1 MIKVTLEDGKLYI
14 ECGKHPLDVAK
25 AQAIPGRRYL
35 KKRKVWSAPASL
47 AAFEYL
53 LRVWPN
59 LIASED
65 ACAAHAK
72 CKEQQVARLATLE
85 ANYGQIDTSVLDGIP
100 FKTEPFMHQRQALS
114 LGASQLVFAYLMDQ
128 GTGKTWTLLQ
138 DMAINYRNAIIDA
151 VIVVCPNSI
160 KQQWAEQIE
169 QHLPDDVPRNVGIWT
184 SVPNAAQK
192 RENAEWIE
200 SFQNNEQTLHWF
212 IVNVEALGMARC
224 EEFLAQIAKQS
235 HCAIVVDESTK
246 IKNRT
251 AKRTKGAMRIR
262 AHCKLARIMSGTPVI
277 KSPMDAFAQFN
288 FLDRDIL
295 GYDNFF
301 SFRGHYGV
309 MGGYKNK
316 QVVAYKNTEELAR
329 AIKTC
334 SFRVTKDECL
344 DLPPKLFARRDVS
357 MQPAQKKEYD
367 RMRREMLAMLDE
379 PCKACDGIGY
389 VMVDGGGA
397 IEQEEVPKVCGVC
410 HGTASNVS
418 VTIALTQLLRLQ
430 QITCGF
436 ITDGPEVLHWF
447 TDNPPKIMEC
457 MDIIE
462 DADTQQIL
470 CWSNFRPEI
479 DRLCQE
485 LALRGISYGELHGGI
500 SDDGRNAFRTSFQA
514 GNLQVG
520 VCHPAAG
527 GIGVDLWM
535 ANIANYL
542 SNSHKTEDRVQSE
555 DRCHRIG
562 SEIHDN
568 VFYNDIVVP
577 GTVDVK
583 ILRVIRNN
591 RDMSDAIMA
600 GGLRNILADETGEK
614 K

>member
-1 MIKVTLEDGKLYI
+1 
-14 ECGKHPLDVAK
+14 
-25 AQAIPGRRYL
+25 
-35 KKRKVWSAPASL
+35 
-47 AAFEYL
+47 
-53 LRVWPN
+53 
-59 LIASED
+59 
-65 ACAAHAK
+65 
-72 CKEQQVARLATLE
+72 
-85 ANYGQIDTSVLDGIP
+85 
-100 FKTEPFMHQRQALS
+100 
-114 LGASQLVFAYLMDQ
+114 
-128 GTGKTWTLLQ
+128 
-138 DMAINYRNAIIDA
+138 
-151 VIVVCPNSI
+151 
-160 KQQWAEQIE
+160 
-169 QHLPDDVPRNVGIWT
+169 
-184 SVPNAAQK
+184 
-192 RENAEWIE
+192 
-200 SFQNNEQTLHWF
+200 
-212 IVNVEALGMARC
+212 
-224 EEFLAQIAKQS
+224 
-235 HCAIVVDESTK
+235 VVDESTR

-251 AKRTKGAMRIR
+251 AKRTKGAMKVRS
-262 AHCKLARIMSGTPVI
+262 HCKLARIMSGTPII
-277 KSPMDAFAQFN
+277 KSPMDAFSQFN

-316 QVVAYKNTEELAR
+316 QIIAYKNTEELGR

-344 DLPPKLFARRDVS
+344 DLPPKLYARRDVH
-357 MQPAQKKEYD
+357 MQPEQAKEYQ
-367 RMRREMLAMLDE
+367 RMRLEMLAMLEDKCKECNGTGWLLAPE
-379 PCKACDGIGY
+379 PEADYFMG
-389 VMVDGGGA
+389 VNDTS
-397 IEQEEVPKVCGVC
+397 EVCPVCNGM
-410 HGTASNVS
+410 ALNVS

-479 DRLCQE
+479 ERLCQE

-500 SDDGRNAFRTSFQA
+500 SDDARNEFRNSFQA

-527 GIGVDLWM
+527 GIGVDLWR
-535 ANIANYL
+535 ASIANYL

-562 SEIHDN
+562 SEIHDS
-568 VFYNDIVVP
+568 VSYNDITVP

-591 RDMSDAIMA
+591 RDMSEAIMA
-600 GGLRNILADETGEK
+600 GGLREIIK
-614 K
+614 

>member
-1 MIKVTLEDGKLYI
+1 MIRITLEGDKLYI
-14 ECGKHPLDVAK
+14 ECGGHPLDLAR
-25 AQAIPGRRYL
+25 AQSLPGRRYL
-35 KKRKVWSAPASL
+35 KVRKVWSAPASL
-47 AAFEYL
+47 AVFNAIHRLWKEEVKDYGPG
-53 LRVWPN
+53 VKE
-59 LIASED
+59 AE
-65 ACAAHAK
+65 AK
-72 CKEQQVARLATLE
+72 CREGQVERLAILE
-85 ANYGQIDTSVLDGIP
+85 ANYGEIDTSKTDNMT
-100 FKTEPFMHQRQALS
+100 FKTEPFFHQRQALA
-114 LGASQLVFAYLMDQ
+114 LGMDSPIFAYLMDQ
-128 GTGKTWTLLQ
+128 GTGKTWTVINDLAHNFRQ
-138 DMAINYRNAIIDA
+138 DRIDCAII
-151 VIVVCPNSI
+151 VTPNSI

-169 QHLPDDVPRNVGIWT
+169 QHLPGDVPRAVGIWV
-184 SVPNAAQK
+184 SQPNAQQK
-192 RENAEWIE
+192 KDLAAWVE
-200 SFQNNEQTLHWF
+200 SFQSHPERLHF
-212 IVNVEALGMARC
+212 LIVNVEALGMARC
-224 EEFLAQIAKQS
+224 RKFLEQIAKQTR
-235 HCAIVVDESTK
+235 CAIVVDESTK

-251 AKRTKGAMRIR
+251 AERTKGSVAIR
-262 AHCKLARIMSGTPVI
+262 KLCKVARIMSGTPVI
-277 KSPMDAFAQFN
+277 KSPMDAFSQFN

-301 SFRGHYGV
+301 SFRGHYGI

-316 QVVAYKNTEELAR
+316 QVVSYKNTDELAR

-344 DLPPKLFARRDVS
+344 DLPPKLYTRRDVI
-357 MQPAQKKEYD
+357 MHPDQKREYE
-367 RMRREMLAMLDE
+367 RMRLEMLAMLE
-379 PCKACDGIGY
+379 KECEVCSGTGY
-389 VMVDGGGA
+389 VFHQQGDDSMDGHADTCPSCAGMGA
-397 IEQEEVPKVCGVC
+397 
-410 HGTASNVS
+410 AVS

-436 ITDGPEVLHWF
+436 ITDGPEVEHWF
-447 TDNPPKIMEC
+447 TDSPPKIMDV

-479 DRLCQE
+479 TRLCQE

-500 SDDGRNAFRTSFQA
+500 SEDGRNEFRGSFQA

-527 GIGVDLWM
+527 GIGVDLWR
-535 ANIANYL
+535 ASIANYL

-583 ILRVIRNN
+583 VLRVIRNN
-591 RDMSDAIMA
+591 RNMSDAIMA
-600 GGLRNILADETGEK
+600 GGLREIVK
-614 K
+614 